1 MPFPDSF
8 LEELRAR
15 NDIVD
20 VVSSYVSLRPQSG
33 DYYGLCPFHNEK
45 TPSFHVRPEQ
55 QIYYC
60 FGCHKGGSV
69 ITFIMEIEHLT
80 YPDAVRFL
88 ANRAG
93 LTVPED
99 ERDNGGLSRR
109 RLLALNRDAARFY
122 NSLLK
127 SEEGAKARAYLEKR
141 RIINQTATRF
151 GLGAAPDGWFTL
163 TNAMKQKGYTELEL
177 VQAGLAIPFKEE
189 KKGVFDRFRD
199 RLMFPVIN
207 VSGEVIAFGGRT
219 LCDDKAKYMNSP
231 ETPVFSKRRALYGIH
246 LAKNTKRG
254 SIILCEGNIDVV
266 TLHQAGFDNAV
277 ASMGTALTTEQ
288 TRLIS
293 RYAKE
298 IVICYDND
306 PAGIQA
312 TQRALDILKNSEFA
326 VKVLKLP
333 DRIVDG
339 QRVKIDADDFIKL
352 YGPEAFE
359 KLLQGSENHVEY
371 SLMTLQNQ
379 FDLSSPEGKVEY
391 LKAAGAMI
399 ARLASPV
406 EREVYGG
413 RAAEAAGV
421 SRESMLQEIERSRR
435 SVVRREKKEL
445 EREETRP
452 TQTAQPR
459 DRGLRYTN
467 VRSAAAEEGVLRL
480 LMLDPALL
488 ACCDLQENEFSSGF
502 LGRIYGILR
511 SRIENKQ
518 TVSAAALS
526 GELEGEEMSQL
537 VRITQKPEELSGAK
551 KSLQDY
557 ITVIRTEKLKNT
569 TDLLALANRYKE
581 TKGMEDGKSDKKG

>member
-8 LEELRAR
+8 LEELRLR
-15 NDIVD
+15 NDIENVI
-20 VVSSYVSLRPQSG
+20 SSYVSLKRQGSRLT
-33 DYYGLCPFHNEK
+33 GLCPFHNEK
-45 TPSFHVRPEQ
+45 TPSFSVTPDKGL
-55 QIYYC
+55 YYC
-60 FGCHKGGSV
+60 FGCHKGGDV
-69 ITFIMEIEHLT
+69 VRFIMDIENLS

-93 LTVPED
+93 LTVPEEEGD
-99 ERDNGGLSRR
+99 DGGLARR
-109 RLLALNRDAARFY
+109 RLLALNKEAARFY
-122 NSLLK
+122 NGLLK
-127 SEEGAKARAYLEKR
+127 TEEGAKARAYLEKR
-141 RIINQTATRF
+141 RITGQTATRF
-151 GLGAAPDGWFTL
+151 GLGAAPEGWFTL
-163 TNAMKQKGYTELEL
+163 TNAMKQKGYSELEL
-177 VQAGLAIPFKEE
+177 IQAGLAIQNKSE
-189 KKGVFDRFRD
+189 KGVHDRFRD
-199 RLMFPVIN
+199 RLMFPVIS
-207 VSGEVIAFGGRT
+207 VSGEVLGFGGRT
-219 LCDDKAKYMNSP
+219 LGDDKAKYVNTT
-231 ETPVFSKRRALYGIH
+231 ETPVFSKRRILYGIH

-277 ASMGTALTTEQ
+277 ASMGTSLTVEQ

-339 QRVKIDADDFIKL
+339 KRVKIDADDFIKL
-352 YGPEAFE
+352 YGADAFE
-359 KLLQGSENHVEY
+359 KLLHDSEGHIEY
-371 SLMTLQNQ
+371 SLERLKTQY
-379 FDLSSPEGKVEY
+379 DLTSTEGRVEY
-391 LKAAGAMI
+391 LKAAGAVI

-421 SRESMLQEIERSRR
+421 SRETMLQEIERSRR
-435 SVVRREKKEL
+435 SGERREKREL

-452 TQTAQPR
+452 VQAAQPAG
-459 DRGLRYTN
+459 RGLRYSN

-480 LMLDPALL
+480 LLLDPALL
-488 ACCDLQENEFSSGF
+488 PGCDLREEEFSSPY
-502 LGRIYGILR
+502 LGRLYGLVSR
-511 SRIENKQ
+511 RIENKQ
-518 TVSAAALS
+518 TVSVAALS
-526 GELEGEEMSQL
+526 GELTEEEMSQL
-537 VRITQKPEELSGAK
+537 VRIAQKPEELSGAK
-551 KSLQDY
+551 RSLQDY
-557 ITVIRTEKLKNT
+557 IAVIRTEKLKGT

>member
-1 MPFPDSF
+1 
-8 LEELRAR
+8 
-15 NDIVD
+15 
-20 VVSSYVSLRPQSG
+20 
-33 DYYGLCPFHNEK
+33 
-45 TPSFHVRPEQ
+45 
-55 QIYYC
+55 
-60 FGCHKGGSV
+60 
-69 ITFIMEIEHLT
+69 
-80 YPDAVRFL
+80 
-88 ANRAG
+88 
-93 LTVPED
+93 
-99 ERDNGGLSRR
+99 
-109 RLLALNRDAARFY
+109 
-122 NSLLK
+122 
-127 SEEGAKARAYLEKR
+127 
-141 RIINQTATRF
+141 
-151 GLGAAPDGWFTL
+151 
-163 TNAMKQKGYTELEL
+163 
-177 VQAGLAIPFKEE
+177 
-189 KKGVFDRFRD
+189 
-199 RLMFPVIN
+199 
-207 VSGEVIAFGGRT
+207 
-219 LCDDKAKYMNSP
+219 
-231 ETPVFSKRRALYGIH
+231 
-246 LAKNTKRG
+246 
-254 SIILCEGNIDVV
+254 
-266 TLHQAGFDNAV
+266 
-277 ASMGTALTTEQ
+277 
-288 TRLIS
+288 
-293 RYAKE
+293 
-298 IVICYDND
+298 
-306 PAGIQA
+306 
-312 TQRALDILKNSEFA
+312 
-326 VKVLKLP
+326 
-333 DRIVDG
+333 
-339 QRVKIDADDFIKL
+339 
-352 YGPEAFE
+352 
-359 KLLQGSENHVEY
+359 
-371 SLMTLQNQ
+371 MTLQNQ